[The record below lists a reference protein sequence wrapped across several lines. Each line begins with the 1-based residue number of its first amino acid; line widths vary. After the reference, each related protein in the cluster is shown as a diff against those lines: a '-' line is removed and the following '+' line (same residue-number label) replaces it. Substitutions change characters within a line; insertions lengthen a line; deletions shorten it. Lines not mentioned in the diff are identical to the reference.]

1 MGEFPAPCWTFGWS
15 FCPRKMA
22 NWLKADQC
30 SCCGTGALHMPSDS
44 KSFDTVWLHP
54 LISEGYCMLL
64 YDIHQYSSSEHLPD
78 ISRPSTVG
86 LIRKYH
92 WRTPLGH
99 NPWIHMRN
107 PLVSAHGLPSG
118 HWISNCEVWFLMG
131 RLYGR
136 LISTLCITYIYIYI
150 QSTANLCAFLWL
162 ELPVCVWVKTG
173 YPKDCW
179 MVNIYLITN
188 LCSPGVW
195 FLVSTK
201 TLSCWMILAA
211 TSILTS
217 ILLGL

>member
-1 MGEFPAPCWTFGWS
+1 MLGLWEIMFPAAAERGLFNLLFRG
-15 FCPRKMA
+15 
-22 NWLKADQC
+22 
-30 SCCGTGALHMPSDS
+30 MPSDS
-44 KSFDTVWLHP
+44 KSFDTVSLHP

-86 LIRKYH
+86 LIRTYH

-118 HWISNCEVWFLMG
+118 HWISNCEVWLLMG

-136 LISTLCITYIYIYI
+136 LISILCIYIYI
-150 QSTANLCAFLWL
+150 HSIYGNL
-162 ELPVCVWVKTG
+162 VCFFVTLITRLCMGQNW

-179 MVNIYLITN
+179 MVNIYLNTN